1 MLNFI
6 VSVHCSLV
14 IPIKDDLYY
23 YRREADMLLLYYSCV
38 HYSFLFKFE
47 YSDRL
52 PYKEIRYFMRIQKI
66 TEKRYANYTANKQL
80 LIYFLFYF

>member
-1 MLNFI
+1 MNSATI
-6 VSVHCSLV
+6 EEKQIC
-14 IPIKDDLYY
+14 
-23 YRREADMLLLYYSCV
+23 YYSTTLV
-38 HYSFLFKFE
+38 HSFLFKFE
-47 YSDRL
+47 YSNRL

>member
-1 MLNFI
+1 MTSTTIEEKQICFFLTI
-6 VSVHCSLV
+6 
-14 IPIKDDLYY
+14 Y
-23 YRREADMLLLYYSCV
+23 A
-38 HYSFLFKFE
+38 SFLFKFE
-47 YSDRL
+47 YSNRL

>member
-1 MLNFI
+1 MTSATI
-6 VSVHCSLV
+6 EKKQIC
-14 IPIKDDLYY
+14 
-23 YRREADMLLLYYSCV
+23 YYSTT
-38 HYSFLFKFE
+38 HSFLFKFE
-47 YSDRL
+47 YSNRL